1 MLNSVCALR
10 VILDKLEPVPQ
21 KFKQINSTTTALRSE
36 INTLKQAL
44 QAKQD
49 TVAPAT
55 VDKLIKDIRD
65 FNAGAVDTALDR
77 HIDKVLSAWLT
88 KNKLKE

>member
-55 VDKLIKDIRD
+55 
-65 FNAGAVDTALDR
+65 
-77 HIDKVLSAWLT
+77 
-88 KNKLKE
+88 